1 MKKNICSIFASILCS
16 ATLLLGIAGCDT
28 GAGEDDPIKG
38 YNPETPTTYT
48 DLSAEISGTVNAKW
62 DFSGLSRTQSAT
74 TTNGVWDLPYANTN
88 TEIKD
93 EMKQA
98 DGTSPSGAVLTA
110 SGLWVPNS
118 DSVTGIGVLQAKK
131 NTSTLTDLSSAGGI
145 LTLVLSDSAN
155 IVVKAKG
162 AGAAEAARYI
172 AITDESDNKLVVKD
186 NLSNSKDVTFAVAG
200 APAGTYKIYNNGASF
215 YSIDLTVPS
224 SDITKPAEITKL
236 VLYEGDEFAKDVSLE
251 ATIDTLQ
258 LTAKNVI
265 SESESEDITAD
276 AIWTS
281 SNESV
286 ATVVAGKVTAISS
299 GTTVIRARIGRFYDE
314 RTVTVTPCT
323 KTLATFFKSKNNPE
337 ESLEL
342 GVDWSDNEEAEKA
355 VEKMVKPDLVGDI
368 AGISDETFAFSD
380 TAKAMDWEGKESPV
394 IAKAADATGEGTYK
408 TGVIYWKNE
417 QSKAW
422 TDDQHFATLS
432 FYATPKDEKVNLKSI
447 TFKTPTS
454 NSNAKHYAVSVK
466 VGDNEETPLKLC
478 EKESIDID
486 VNNTI
491 SSRTKVEV
499 KLYVL
504 KKGSNLNS
512 GSSGKAKSF
521 GFNEILAVF
530 SDISDK

>member
-28 GAGEDDPIKG
+28 GAGEDDPVKG

-62 DFSGLSRTQSAT
+62 DFSGLSRTESAT
-74 TTNGVWDLPYANTN
+74 TTNGVWELPYANSN
-88 TEIKD
+88 TEIKG

-110 SGLWVPNS
+110 SGSWVPNS
-118 DSVTGIGVLQAKK
+118 DPATGIGVLQAKK

-162 AGAAEAARYI
+162 AGAAEDARYI
-172 AITDESDNKLVVKD
+172 AITDEIGTGLVSKD
-186 NLSNSKDVTFAVAG
+186 NLSNSKDVTFTVVG

-215 YSIDLTVPS
+215 YSIDLTVSS
-224 SDITKPAEITKL
+224 SDITKPAEITEL
-236 VLYEGDEFAKDVSLE
+236 VLYNGDEAAAEKLETLE
-251 ATIDTLQ
+251 AAIDTLQ

-265 SESESEDITAD
+265 SESKSEDITAD
-276 AIWTS
+276 AVWTS

-286 ATVVAGKVTAISS
+286 ATVVAGKVTAIAS
-299 GTTVIRARIGRFYDE
+299 GTAVIRARIGRFYDE

-323 KTLATFFKSKNNPE
+323 KTIATFFKSENNPE

-342 GVDWSDNEEAEKA
+342 GVDWSGNERAENA
-355 VEKMVKPDLVGDI
+355 VKKMVKPDLVGDI
-368 AGISDETFAFSD
+368 ADISDETFAFSE
-380 TAKAMDWEGKESPV
+380 TAKTMDWEGKEIPV
-394 IAKAADATGEGTYK
+394 IAKADDATGEGLYK

-417 QSKAW
+417 QGTAW
-422 TDDQHFATLS
+422 TEDTLFATFS
-432 FYATPKDEKVNLKSI
+432 FTATPKDKSI
-447 TFKTPTS
+447 KLDSLKFNTPTS

-466 VGDNEETPLKLC
+466 VGDSETDLTLC
-478 EKESIDID
+478 EKGLAEIT
-486 VNNTI
+486 VGKEI
-491 SSRTKVEV
+491 SSETKVEV

-504 KKGSNLNS
+504 KKGSDLNS
-512 GSSGKAKSF
+512 SSSGKAKSF
-521 GFNEILAVF
+521 GFNKIEAVF
-530 SDISDK
+530 AS

>member
-1 MKKNICSIFASILCS
+1 MKKTIFSTFASILCS
-16 ATLLLGIAGCDT
+16 ASLLFGIAGCDT

-62 DFSGLSRTQSAT
+62 DFSGLSRIESDT
-74 TTNGVWDLPYANTN
+74 TTNKVWDLPYANEN
-88 TEIKD
+88 TEIKG

-110 SGLWVPNS
+110 SGSWVPNS
-118 DSVTGIGVLQAKK
+118 DSVTGIGVLEAKK

-172 AITDESDNKLVVKD
+172 AITDESDNKLVFKD
-186 NLSNSKDVTFAVAG
+186 NLSNSKDVTFTVVG
-200 APAGTYKIYNNGASF
+200 APAGTYKIYNNGSSF
-215 YSIDLTVPS
+215 YSIDLTVAS
-224 SDITKPAEITKL
+224 SDITKPAEITEL
-236 VLYEGDEFAKDVSLE
+236 VLYNGDEAAAEKLETLE
-251 ATIDTLQ
+251 AAIDTLQ

-286 ATVVAGKVTAISS
+286 ATVVAGKVTAIAS
-299 GTTVIRARIGRFYDE
+299 GTAVIRARIGRFYDE

-323 KTLATFFKSKNNPE
+323 KTIATFFKSENNPE

-342 GVDWSDNEEAEKA
+342 GVDWSGNETAEKA
-355 VEKMVKPDLVGDI
+355 VKKMVKPDLVGDI
-368 AGISDETFAFSD
+368 ADISDETFAFSE
-380 TAKAMDWEGKESPV
+380 TAKTMDWEGKESPV
-394 IAKAADATGEGTYK
+394 IAKADDATGEGSYK

-417 QSKAW
+417 QGTAW
-422 TDDQHFATLS
+422 TEDTLFATFS
-432 FYATPKDEKVNLKSI
+432 FTATPKDKSI
-447 TFKTPTS
+447 KLASLKFNTPTS

-466 VGDNEETPLKLC
+466 VCDSETDLTLC
-478 EKESIDID
+478 EKGPPEIT
-486 VNNTI
+486 VGKEI
-491 SSRTKVEV
+491 SSETKVEV

-504 KKGSNLNS
+504 KKGSDLNS

-521 GFNEILAVF
+521 GFNEIEAVF
-530 SDISDK
+530 ASAD